1 MVQWIERQPVYQKV
15 TSSIPS
21 QGTCLSCGP
30 GPQLGACERQLIN
43 VSLSLFL
50 PHPLSL
56 KIIFKI
62 LKNKREKHRCVRDT
76 WISCLSHTPDR
87 TWPTTQAC
95 ALTGNW
101 TSNLL
106 VYRPALNPLR
116 HTSQGCD
123 SFYARIFCLPGSS
136 EKMENILDISNRED
150 LT

>member
-1 MVQWIERQPVYQKV
+1 MYQKV

-62 LKNKREKHRCVRDT
+62 LKNKREKHGGQKGPLLL
-76 WISCLSHTPDR
+76 IAASYGSHLWEVGAILQQYVGGTRYPR
-87 TWPTTQAC
+87 TITF
-95 ALTGNW
+95 
-101 TSNLL
+101 SN
-106 VYRPALNPLR
+106 
-116 HTSQGCD
+116 HT
-123 SFYARIFCLPGSS
+123 
-136 EKMENILDISNRED
+136 K
-150 LT
+150 